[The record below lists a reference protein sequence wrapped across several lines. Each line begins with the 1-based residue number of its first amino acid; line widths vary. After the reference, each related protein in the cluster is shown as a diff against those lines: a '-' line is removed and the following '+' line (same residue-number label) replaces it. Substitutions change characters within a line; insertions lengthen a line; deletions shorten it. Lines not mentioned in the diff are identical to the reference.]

1 MGYGIAAVQN
11 TLELWQLGYFK
22 NIKKVVEMGSQ
33 ELHLKA
39 ADFEEMVMMA
49 GVTNYE
55 KEKFPNLD
63 NWPKQPRC
71 SSRLL
76 YKMLGVDEHYN
87 VDLNGEFNSIPHD
100 FNLPFEDTSMYSQFD
115 LVTDHCACG
124 HSINIAESYRTM
136 HSLCKPGG
144 LIIVAIPLWG
154 GNGYFLYDK
163 AFIYGIAAAN
173 NYKILFD
180 SYVINTCTKTKNGS
194 GHGFHIPINKELL
207 NTIDMTKVSWLGVH
221 AVLQKQ
227 EDSDFKIPYQNDYLS
242 EQQGHLG
249 FNRLFYKDP
258 PGGYS
263 YIPVFD
269 LKSISGKVLF
279 KELIN
284 KVINR
289 FTKFKL

>member
-1 MGYGIAAVQN
+1 MG
-11 TLELWQLGYFK
+11 
-22 NIKKVVEMGSQ
+22 
-33 ELHLKA
+33 
-39 ADFEEMVMMA
+39 
-49 GVTNYE
+49 
-55 KEKFPNLD
+55 
-63 NWPKQPRC
+63 
-71 SSRLL
+71 
-76 YKMLGVDEHYN
+76 
-87 VDLNGEFNSIPHD
+87 
-100 FNLPFEDTSMYSQFD
+100 
-115 LVTDHCACG
+115 
-124 HSINIAESYRTM
+124 
-136 HSLCKPGG
+136 
-144 LIIVAIPLWG
+144 
-154 GNGYFLYDK
+154 
-163 AFIYGIAAAN
+163 YGIAAAN

-194 GHGFHIPINKELL
+194 EHGFHIPINKELL

-227 EDSDFKIPYQNDYLS
+227 EDSDFKIPYQGNYLS

-269 LKSISGKVLF
+269 LKSTSGKVLF